1 MLKHPSIGAVP
12 LSRQSGV
19 TILEV
24 MVSILILAVGILG
37 LAGAQTRALNSARSA
52 YEQGIAA
59 DVVNS
64 LADSIRA
71 NRSPIV
77 AQSGVAAGPA
87 LPDYTT
93 PVASGS
99 VAGSDYAQALNDA
112 RIQLEPTANITI
124 TSAATNDNYRRY
136 TVTVSWTNGMGAQS
150 YVAVVE

>member
-1 MLKHPSIGAVP
+1 MLSARHLRRTPV
-12 LSRQSGV
+12 SRQSGV

-37 LAGAQTRALNSARSA
+37 LAGAQTRALNSARNA

-77 AQSGVAAGPA
+77 AQSGVSTGPT
-87 LPDYTT
+87 LPNYTTPIASGTVAYSDYTT
-93 PVASGS
+93 ALG
-99 VAGSDYAQALNDA
+99 DAQS
-112 RIQLEPTANITI
+112 QLPAANISI
-124 TSAATNDNYRRY
+124 TNAATGDNYRRY
-136 TVTVSWTNGMGAQS
+136 TVTVTWTNSMGAQT